1 MTTKKNVSGE
11 EKTGMVVFRAIAL
24 GGVAGLRSLLAPAL
38 LSSQLARK
46 HPDSTAGKLSVAL
59 AEPPIAM
66 TLKAL
71 SAGELIGD
79 KLPKTPSRIAPLPLV
94 ARAVSGA
101 LVGGAVFGTARRPA
115 WIGALLGATAAV
127 GAAYGGY
134 HLRKLADEKLGLP
147 DPVIALVEDAIA
159 VGVGTAVLSAK

>member
-1 MTTKKNVSGE
+1 MAKSGHSAGGE
-11 EKTGMVVFRAIAL
+11 SDLRIVARAIGL
-24 GGVAGLRSLLAPAL
+24 GGVAGLRSMLAPAL
-38 LSSQLARK
+38 LSSKLAHK
-46 HPDSTAGKLSVAL
+46 HADSAAGKIAVAL
-59 AEPPIAM
+59 AEPKVAL

-79 KLPKTPSRIAPLPLV
+79 KLPKTPSRIAPLPLA

-101 LVGGAVFGTARRPA
+101 IVGGAVFGSARRPL
-115 WIGALLGATAAV
+115 WLGALLGGAAAV

-134 HLRKLADEKLGLP
+134 HLRKLADEKFNLP

-159 VGVGTAVLSAK
+159 VSVGSSVLAAD